1 MDVLTQDLHRPI
13 IQWILHLL
21 VTMVFMNTELST
33 VAYLKAAEHAGA
45 ASNGMN
51 EILVPAII
59 IGVIALCVI
68 VVSMIVYDT
77 IFEHKSNEEDT
88 YNNRL

>member
-1 MDVLTQDLHRPI
+1 
-13 IQWILHLL
+13 
-21 VTMVFMNTELST
+21 MNTEIST
-33 VAYLKAAEHAGA
+33 VAYLKAAEHAGV

-59 IGVIALCVI
+59 IGVIAVCVI
-68 VVSMIVYDT
+68 VACMIVYDI